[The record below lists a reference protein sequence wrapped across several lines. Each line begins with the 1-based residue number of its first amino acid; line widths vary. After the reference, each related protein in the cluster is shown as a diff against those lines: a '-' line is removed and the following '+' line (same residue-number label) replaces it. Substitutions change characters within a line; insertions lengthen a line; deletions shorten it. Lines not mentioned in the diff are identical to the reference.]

1 MNEAH
6 EVAMT
11 WGALTTFSVVIAGLV
26 WLITGD
32 DTPIERRAQRMAV
45 IGATLSA
52 GLVALCEWWLYANID
67 TTLGAFMLMPSFLL
81 AALAFFFGGKAV
93 YQAAGGGKE
102 ENHTKAPAIT
112 VEKETLEHQGGIWCR
127 LRELPH
133 LRETLSGEL
142 INLAT
147 GDRLYWG
154 KMDGAECVQMELAG
168 KTLITASRYQTL
180 LKYLAVQEG
189 VARSLGLNSIAS
201 ET

>member
-1 MNEAH
+1 MNEAQ
-6 EVAMT
+6 EVAMA
-11 WGALTTFSVVIAGLV
+11 WGALTTFSVVMAGLV
-26 WLITGD
+26 WLITD
-32 DTPIERRAQRMAV
+32 ENTPIERRALRMGAL
-45 IGATLSA
+45 GATLGA
-52 GLVALCEWWLYANID
+52 GLVALAGWWLYANID
-67 TTLGAFMLMPSFLL
+67 ATLGAFLQMPSFLL
-81 AALAFFFGGKAV
+81 GVLAFFFVGKGV

-102 ENHTKAPAIT
+102 ENHTSALVIT
-112 VEKETLEHQGGIWCR
+112 VEKETLEHQEGIWCR

-154 KMDGAECVQMELAG
+154 KMDGTECVQMELAG